1 MGYEANRSTKAKER
15 SVQHSVAGSESG
27 EEEGK
32 WITRFAKSSTVS
44 RRTIKV
50 RAERQRATGKTWLV

>member
-32 WITRFAKSSTVS
+32 
-44 RRTIKV
+44 
-50 RAERQRATGKTWLV
+50 